1 MFLNV
6 INYGMENLKRLI
18 TQNIADLRRAAGMT
32 QIALAEKLHYSDKAI
47 SKWERGESLPD
58 IAVLKEIADLFGVT
72 VDYLLCEHT
81 DNKLPEPAK
90 LPDEIAAAQRKNH
103 VTIALLATASV
114 WLVATILFIVFY
126 FVQIQMRLWTIFVYA
141 VPVSCIV
148 ALVFNSVWGRYKKWN
163 YLIVSLL
170 MWGILFSL
178 YILFLEENIALI
190 FTIGIPGQVIIL
202 LSTQLQQ
209 TKRMIQNY
217 FPPKGK

>member
-1 MFLNV
+1 
-6 INYGMENLKRLI
+6 MENLKQLI
-18 TQNIADLRRAAGMT
+18 TQNIASLRRAAGMT

-58 IAVLKEIADLFGVT
+58 IAVLKKIADLFGVT

-81 DNKLPEPAK
+81 AEPLPEPAA
-90 LPDEIAAAQRKNH
+90 LPDEVAAARRKNH

-114 WLVATILFIVFY
+114 WLIATILFIVFY
-126 FVQIQMRLWTIFVYA
+126 FVGEKTLHWTIFIYA
-141 VPVSCIV
+141 VPVSCVV
-148 ALVFNSVWGRYKKWN
+148 ALVFNSIWGRHKKWN

-209 TKRMIQNY
+209 TKRMLQNY
-217 FPPKGK
+217 FPPKEKK

>member
-1 MFLNV
+1 
-6 INYGMENLKRLI
+6 MENLKHLI
-18 TQNIADLRRAAGMT
+18 SQNIASLRRAAGMT
-32 QIALAEKLHYSDKAI
+32 QITLAEKLHYSDKAI

-72 VDYLLCEHT
+72 VDFLLFEHT
-81 DNKLPEPAK
+81 DDKLPEPEVM
-90 LPDEIAAAQRKNH
+90 PDEIAAARRKNH
-103 VTIALLATASV
+103 VTIALLATAAV
-114 WLVATILFIVFY
+114 WLVATILFAVLYLIG
-126 FVQIQMRLWTIFVYA
+126 IKLRLWTIFIYA
-141 VPVSCIV
+141 VPISCIV
-148 ALVFNSVWGRYKKWN
+148 ALVFNSIWGRNKKWN

-202 LSTQLQQ
+202 ISTQLQQ

-217 FPPKGK
+217 FPPKGKK

>member
-1 MFLNV
+1 
-6 INYGMENLKRLI
+6 MENLKHLI
-18 TQNIADLRRAAGMT
+18 ALNIAALRRAQGMT
-32 QIALAEKLHYSDKAI
+32 QITLAEKLHYSDKAI

-58 IAVLKEIADLFGVT
+58 ISVLKEIADLFGVT
-72 VDYLLCEHT
+72 VDYLLYEHT
-81 DNKLPEPAK
+81 DDKLPEPAE

-126 FVQIQMRLWTIFVYA
+126 FVGLKMRLWTIFIYA
-141 VPVSCIV
+141 VPVSCVV
-148 ALVFNSVWGRYKKWN
+148 ALVFNSIWGRNKKWN

-170 MWGILFSL
+170 MLGILFSL

-217 FPPKGK
+217 FPPKGKK

>member
-1 MFLNV
+1 MD
-6 INYGMENLKRLI
+6 NLKHLI
-18 TQNIADLRRAAGMT
+18 AQNIASLRRAAGMT
-32 QIALAEKLHYSDKAI
+32 QIILAEKLHYSDKAI
-47 SKWERGESLPD
+47 SKWERSESLPD
-58 IAVLKEIADLFGVT
+58 IAVLKEIANLFGVT

-81 DNKLPEPAK
+81 GDPPPEPEA
-90 LPDEIAAAQRKNH
+90 LPDEITAARRKNQ

-114 WLVATILFIVFY
+114 WLVATILFAVFY
-126 FVQIQMRLWTIFVYA
+126 FVEVQMRLWTIFIYA
-141 VPVSCIV
+141 VPISGIV
-148 ALVFNSVWGRYKKWN
+148 ALVFNSIWGRNKKWN

-209 TKRMIQNY
+209 TKRMLRNY
-217 FPPKGK
+217 FPPKEKK

>member
-1 MFLNV
+1 
-6 INYGMENLKRLI
+6 MENLKRLI
-18 TQNIADLRRAAGMT
+18 AQNIAALRRAQGMT
-32 QIALAEKLHYSDKAI
+32 QITLAEKLHYSDKAI

-58 IAVLKEIADLFGVT
+58 IAVLKQIADLFGVT
-72 VDYLLCEHT
+72 VDYLLCGHT
-81 DNKLPEPAK
+81 EERIPEPEV
-90 LPDEIAAAQRKNH
+90 LPDEIAAARRKNH

-126 FVQIQMRLWTIFVYA
+126 FVGIQMRLWTIFIYA
-141 VPVSCIV
+141 VPVSCVV
-148 ALVFNSVWGRYKKWN
+148 ALVFNSVWGRNKKWN

-217 FPPKGK
+217 FPPKEKK

>member
-1 MFLNV
+1 MD
-6 INYGMENLKRLI
+6 NLKQLI
-18 TQNIADLRRAAGMT
+18 AQNIASLRRAAGMT
-32 QIALAEKLHYSDKAI
+32 QITLAERLHYSDKAI

-72 VDYLLCEHT
+72 VDYLLYEHT
-81 DNKLPEPAK
+81 DDTLPEPEA
-90 LPDEIAAAQRKNH
+90 LPDEIAAARRKNH
-103 VTIALLATASV
+103 VTISLLVTASV

-126 FVQIQMRLWTIFVYA
+126 FVGVQMRLWTIFVYA
-141 VPVSCIV
+141 VPVSCVV
-148 ALVFNSVWGRYKKWN
+148 ALVFNSIWGRNKKWN

-190 FTIGIPGQVIIL
+190 FTIGIPGQIIIL

-217 FPPKGK
+217 FPPKEKK